1 MSGQIHIS
9 TSAKTYI
16 TDRHR
21 QRVHPLPPPIIGHL
35 TGLTCPDCPL
45 NSTRQ
50 LRYHPPRFPNPEN
63 INWKCHEPDSNHV
76 HGKPYV
82 RTLKLEHLINNIRAV
97 NAGAQPPPPP
107 GSLSGLL
114 NISNEAPDHLKKNST
129 GQLCPGYLGKTGATH
144 HSSIKSNMKC
154 SNKLCLSCCQ
164 MGQRVHSLACNFK
177 AHLYTPPSSGFH
189 PLSSPSIRDHR
200 LSSPPIGSFIPF
212 GQPSGSNQGF
222 SQIQSAQANRAVT
235 STLTPSQLAEYHENI
250 KAVDLVNKGREYA
263 KREAA
268 RTIWIELWTKP
279 GSSTLINAEA
289 PNWPLF
295 SLQESQIV
303 IDKCRKG
310 MSDTEDWESEIQV
323 WNMEQFRWVS
333 LAPTCTLKY
342 PLIPRKILVRLESTS
357 DSDCSGLSDAI
368 LKMTTE
374 GPYEPLNTPA
384 RCILTKSPNPPT
396 FKPSNSK
403 SISPAVPCV
412 NGTTTQTSAEFETP
426 NSPPLP
432 SPRMIYSKPAE
443 IKWIGS
449 SMEPKG
455 GADSPKLQPK
465 MQNQSYKSTWP
476 DSRVLLRQT
485 LIWHKSI
492 QGHSSLWDAWNN
504 FFGET
509 YDYGHTTVY
518 RVKSWISLVGEENLQ
533 IDVRATPSLTLI
545 AARKKYH
552 TEWLATRAC
561 NNKDRP
567 KQKRRGQKVQ
577 DAQEPKRRKVDGV
590 DNTRSDAQS
599 DPQSNSDSD
608 VQIVNH

>member
-1 MSGQIHIS
+1 MSGQIHIL
-9 TSAKTYI
+9 TSAKAYI

-21 QRVHPLPPPIIGHL
+21 RCVHPLPPPIIGHL

-50 LRYHPPRFPNPEN
+50 LQYHPPCFPNPEN
-63 INWKCHEPDSNHV
+63 INWKLS
-76 HGKPYV
+76 
-82 RTLKLEHLINNIRAV
+82 V

-114 NISNEAPDHLKKNST
+114 NISNKAPDHLKKNST

-144 HSSIKSNMKC
+144 HSSSKSNMKC
-154 SNKLCLSCCQ
+154 SNKLCLLCCQ
-164 MGQRVHSLACNFK
+164 LGQRVHSLACNFK
-177 AHLYTPPSSGFH
+177 AHLYTPPSS
-189 PLSSPSIRDHR
+189 DHL

-212 GQPSGSNQGF
+212 GQP
-222 SQIQSAQANRAVT
+222 IT

-263 KREAA
+263 KREA
-268 RTIWIELWTKP
+268 TKP

-295 SLQESQIV
+295 LLQESQIV

-323 WNMEQFRWVS
+323 WNMEQFQWVS
-333 LAPTCTLKY
+333 VAPMCTLNN
-342 PLIPRKILVRLESTS
+342 
-357 DSDCSGLSDAI
+357 CSGLSDAI

-374 GPYEPLNTPA
+374 GPYEAFNTPA
-384 RCILTKSPNPPT
+384 CCILTKSPNPPT

-403 SISPAVPCV
+403 LISPAPAVPRV
-412 NGTTTQTSAEFETP
+412 NGTTTQTSAESETP
-426 NSPPLP
+426 NSPPPP
-432 SPRMIYSKPAE
+432 SPRVIYSKPAE
-443 IKWIGS
+443 IKWVGS

-465 MQNQSYKSTWP
+465 VNAESKLQ
-476 DSRVLLRQT
+476 D
-485 LIWHKSI
+485 
-492 QGHSSLWDAWNN
+492 LWDAWYN

-509 YDYGHTTVY
+509 
-518 RVKSWISLVGEENLQ
+518 WILLVGEENLQ
-533 IDVRATPSLTLI
+533 ID
-545 AARKKYH
+545 KYH

-561 NNKDRP
+561 NNKD
-567 KQKRRGQKVQ
+567 
-577 DAQEPKRRKVDGV
+577 
-590 DNTRSDAQS
+590 
-599 DPQSNSDSD
+599 
-608 VQIVNH
+608 